1 MTAKKAKRLKMDEYN
16 RERREK
22 RRVNAHYTD
31 DELTMFKDPPS
42 CEEVKDAL
50 RDVSTGHLAI
60 IRLAALMDNLSLCEG
75 RRVTSTGGRDYR
87 GQTSGIK
94 AFLRRDG
101 YLYSRYS
108 CLMRY
113 KKLGQL
119 LRNRSGIPIEANL
132 LWGLVPSFP
141 TDENDD
147 LYWHEAE
154 WQTLHDLYAS
164 FEGMNFKQIND
175 KLKDE
180 YE

>member
-1 MTAKKAKRLKMDEYN
+1 MDEYN

-22 RRVNAHYTD
+22 RRINALYTD

-42 CEEVKDAL
+42 LQELKCAL

-75 RRVTSTGGRDYR
+75 RRVTSTGGRDFR

-94 AFLRRDG
+94 AFLCQDG

-119 LRNRSGIPIEANL
+119 LRDKSGVPIEANL
-132 LWGLVPSFP
+132 LWGLVPIFP

-154 WQTLHDLYAS
+154 WKTLHDLYTS
-164 FEGMNFKQIND
+164 FVGMNFKQIQSTIME
-175 KLKDE
+175 KPHEQKQG
-180 YE
+180 

>member
-1 MTAKKAKRLKMDEYN
+1 MDEYN

-22 RRVNAHYTD
+22 RRINAPHTD
-31 DELTMFKDPPS
+31 DELTMFKDLPS
-42 CEEVKDAL
+42 CEEIKDAL
-50 RDVSTGHLAI
+50 RDIPFGHLAI

-94 AFLRRDG
+94 AFLRQDG

-132 LWGLVPSFP
+132 LWGLVTTCP
-141 TDENDD
+141 TDEHDD
-147 LYWHEAE
+147 LYCYETE

-164 FEGMNFKQIND
+164 FEGMNFKQITKILQND
-175 KLKDE
+175 SCKTQTV
-180 YE
+180 

>member
-1 MTAKKAKRLKMDEYN
+1 MDEYN

-22 RRVNAHYTD
+22 RRINAPHTD

-42 CEEVKDAL
+42 CEEIKDAL
-50 RDVSTGHLAI
+50 RDVPSGHLSI

-75 RRVTSTGGRDYR
+75 RRVTSTDGRDYR

-119 LRNRSGIPIEANL
+119 LRDRSGIPIEANL
-132 LWGLVPSFP
+132 LWGLVPTLP
-141 TDENDD
+141 IDENDD

-154 WQTLHDLYAS
+154 WKALYDLYAS
-164 FEGMNFKQIND
+164 FEGMNFKQINEKLRNKSND
-175 KLKDE
+175 K
-180 YE
+180 

>member
-1 MTAKKAKRLKMDEYN
+1 ML
-16 RERREK
+16 
-22 RRVNAHYTD
+22 
-31 DELTMFKDPPS
+31 FKDPPS
-42 CEEVKDAL
+42 LQELKCAL

-94 AFLRRDG
+94 AFLRQDG

-108 CLMRY
+108 SLMRY
-113 KKLGQL
+113 KKLGQF
-119 LRNRSGIPIEANL
+119 LRDRSGIPIEANL

-141 TDENDD
+141 TDESDD

-154 WQTLHDLYAS
+154 WQALHDLYVS
-164 FEGMNFKQIND
+164 FEGMNFRQINERLRGN
-175 KLKDE
+175 KL
-180 YE
+180 